1 MGRSRVWCFSLL
13 LGVTS
18 LTWAQSPAEWRGSSP
33 AEQVLD
39 AAAFK
44 GVSETIAEHL
54 GDVQSVVVVL
64 RGRTVFEFY
73 RDGAPAALRDVHSVA
88 KSALSALVGI
98 AVGQGRIAGL
108 DQPVLALM
116 PEWTALNPDP
126 RAATITVRHLLTM
139 SAGFEVNDPT
149 GTAAAGRP
157 QDTWARPLRSAPGA
171 AFAYDNAL
179 IPMLSAVLERATG
192 MPLAD
197 YAREQLVTPLMFAE
211 PAYSRGLGLRT
222 LDMAKL
228 GQLFL
233 QNGVWG
239 GKQIVP
245 QAYVMAATH
254 PQNAG
259 GPPVSLSYGYMWW
272 VVPSSAARPT
282 FLASGFGGQFIWVYP
297 PLDLV
302 IAATSTASPETSRRG
317 QALQLI
323 RGRLFTAAQ
332 RRLAGERGV
341 PVRVP

>member
-1 MGRSRVWCFSLL
+1 MGLVRVCLLSLL
-13 LGVTS
+13 LGIAS
-18 LTWAQSPAEWRGSSP
+18 LTQAQSGVEWRGSTP

-44 GVSETIAEHL
+44 GVAAAITEHL
-54 GDVQSVVVVL
+54 GDVESVVVVL

-98 AVGQGRIAGL
+98 AVGQGRIGSV

-116 PEWTALNPDP
+116 PEWAALNSDP
-126 RAATITVRHLLTM
+126 RAASITVRHLLTM

-149 GTAAAGRP
+149 GTATAGRP
-157 QDTWARPLRSAPGA
+157 QDAWARPLRSAPGA
-171 AFAYDNAL
+171 SFAYDNAL
-179 IPMLSAVLERATG
+179 VPVLSALLERATG

-197 YAREQLVTPLMFAE
+197 YARQQLVIPLMFAE
-211 PAYSRGLGLRT
+211 PSYSRGLGLRT

-233 QNGVWG
+233 QNGMWG

-245 QAYVMAATH
+245 QPYVMAASR

-259 GPPVSLSYGYMWW
+259 GLPVSMPYGYMWW
-272 VVPSSAARPT
+272 VVPSAAPRQT
-282 FLASGFGGQFIWVYP
+282 FMASGFGGQFIWVYP
-297 PLDLV
+297 PQDIVMAL
-302 IAATSTASPETSRRG
+302 TSTASVDTARRG
-317 QALQLI
+317 QTLQLI
-323 RGRLFTAAQ
+323 RGQLFAAVQ
-332 RRLAGERGV
+332 RRLASE
-341 PVRVP
+341 

>member
-1 MGRSRVWCFSLL
+1 MGRSCVLWFSLVF
-13 LGVTS
+13 GIMS
-18 LTWAQSPAEWRGSSP
+18 LAQAQSPTEWRASSA

-39 AAAFK
+39 AAAFNAV
-44 GVSETIAEHL
+44 GATISEHL

-64 RGRTVFEFY
+64 RGRVAFEYY
-73 RDGAPAALRDVHSVA
+73 RDGAPATLRDVHSVA

-116 PEWTALNPDP
+116 PEWVALNSDP
-126 RAATITVRHLLTM
+126 RAASITVRHLLTM

-157 QDTWARPLRSAPGA
+157 QDAWARPLRSAPGA
-171 AFAYDNAL
+171 AFAYDNTL
-179 IPMLSAVLERATG
+179 IPVLSAVLERATG

-197 YAREQLVTPLMFAE
+197 YARQQLVTPLMFSE
-211 PAYSRGLGLRT
+211 PSYGRGLGLRT

-233 QNGVWG
+233 QNGAWG

-245 QAYVMAATH
+245 QAFVMAATQ

-259 GPPVSLSYGYMWW
+259 GLPVSLPYGYMWW
-272 VVPSSAARPT
+272 VVPSSAPRKSFMAV
-282 FLASGFGGQFIWVYP
+282 GFGGQFIWVYP
-297 PLDLV
+297 PIDLV
-302 IAATSTASPETSRRG
+302 IAITSTGSLDSARRG

-323 RGRLFTAAQ
+323 RSRLFTAARQ
-332 RRLAGERGV
+332 RLASEPGV
-341 PVRVP
+341 SMRTP

>member
-1 MGRSRVWCFSLL
+1 MGRSCVWWFSLL
-13 LGVTS
+13 FGITS
-18 LTWAQSPAEWRGSSP
+18 LAQAQSAGWRGSSP

-39 AAAFK
+39 AAAFQ
-44 GVSETIAEHL
+44 GVSETISEQMR
-54 GDVQSVVVVL
+54 DVQSVVVVL

-73 RDGAPAALRDVHSVA
+73 RDGAPATLRDVHSVA
-88 KSALSALVGI
+88 KSALSALVGT
-98 AVGQGRIAGL
+98 AVGQGRIASL

-126 RAATITVRHLLTM
+126 RAAAITVRHLLTM

-179 IPMLSAVLERATG
+179 VPMLSAVLERATG

-245 QAYVMAATH
+245 QAYVMAATQ

-259 GPPVSLSYGYMWW
+259 GPPVSLSYGFMWW

-282 FLASGFGGQFIWVYP
+282 FMASGFGGQFIWVHP

-302 IAATSTASPETSRRG
+302 IAATSTASPDSGRRG

-323 RGRLFTAAQ
+323 RSRLFTAAQ
-332 RRLAGERGV
+332 RRLASEPGV
-341 PVRVP
+341 SVRVP

>member
-1 MGRSRVWCFSLL
+1 MRLFRVCLFSLL

-18 LTWAQSPAEWRGSSP
+18 LTQAQSSVEWRGSSP

-39 AAAFK
+39 AAAFT
-44 GVSETIAEHL
+44 GVAATITEHL
-54 GDVQSVVVVL
+54 GDVESVVVVL

-73 RDGAPAALRDVHSVA
+73 RDGAPATLRDVHSAA

-98 AVGQGRIAGL
+98 AVGQGRLGSL

-116 PEWTALNPDP
+116 PEWAALNSDP
-126 RAATITVRHLLTM
+126 RAASITVRHLLTM

-157 QDTWARPLRSAPGA
+157 RDTWARPLGSAPGA
-171 AFAYDNAL
+171 TFAYDNAI

-197 YAREQLVTPLMFAE
+197 YARQQLVTPLMLAE
-211 PAYSRGLGLRT
+211 PSYSRGLGLRT

-233 QNGVWG
+233 QNGLWD
-239 GKQIVP
+239 GKQIIP
-245 QAYVMAATH
+245 QAYVTAATRV
-254 PQNAG
+254 QNAG
-259 GPPVSLSYGYMWW
+259 GLPLSLSYGYLWW
-272 VVPSSAARPT
+272 VVPSTAPRPT
-282 FLASGFGGQFIWVYP
+282 FMASGFGGQLIWVYP

-302 IAATSTASPETSRRG
+302 MAITSTASSDTARRG

-323 RGRLFTAAQ
+323 RGRLFAAAQ
-332 RRLAGERGV
+332 QRLANEAGLPGRA
-341 PVRVP
+341 P